1 MKYVNLRL
9 QCCKSTAGE
18 YIAVEKLEN
27 AYVDTGAVEAV
38 WVYGTSTES
47 FLVAVVV
54 PERGHL
60 LRWAK
65 ERNLYASFEELC
77 TLDKVLVS
85 SSTQ

>member
-1 MKYVNLRL
+1 M
-9 QCCKSTAGE
+9 
-18 YIAVEKLEN
+18 EKLEN
-27 AYVDTGAVEAV
+27 AYVDTDIVEAV

-54 PERGHL
+54 PERSHL

-65 ERNLYASFEELC
+65 ERDLEASYEELC
-77 TLDKVLVS
+77 TLDKVPVS